1 MKCRKSNQLKKKERE
16 KERQKKKKKLAFIIM
31 TSKKCNI
38 YIQVQVIKN

>member
-16 KERQKKKKKLAFIIM
+16 KERQKKKKLAFIIM